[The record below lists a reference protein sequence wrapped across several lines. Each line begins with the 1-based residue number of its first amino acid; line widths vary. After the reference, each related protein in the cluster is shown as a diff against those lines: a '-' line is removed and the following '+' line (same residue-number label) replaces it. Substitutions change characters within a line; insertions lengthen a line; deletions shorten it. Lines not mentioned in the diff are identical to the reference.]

1 MMIPFGL
8 NPTGSLR
15 SKKKPGKS
23 ELETYRQY
31 GLVVDADGEK
41 DLEFNTSW
49 SVVDI
54 DMWFWRLLPK
64 AFEWLDARRGPLD
77 IHWVLLNSDRLN
89 LFILTQPTITGKE
102 LDEVKGLAGRSIMSH
117 SIAIG
122 MCSSSMP
129 TMTVSNITGPAVPR
143 IPISFTV
150 YSNWDAAIRRSS
162 HASTLAHRT
171 QDILMISDSESDDL
185 DDCHAG
191 GTADEISDYSSD
203 IAAPTR
209 ARKNK
214 GKGKAIAVP
223 INTLI
228 KLTESDGEF
237 QIVAGSAGPLTIK
250 PTCYRAYF
258 CLERTQT
265 PSPWKPA
272 CMGLL
277 SPMQHLVSSTGWNL
291 RIVPLSSSQAAAQ
304 VSVPKLR
311 HMFMQVR

>member
-1 MMIPFGL
+1 M
-8 NPTGSLR
+8 
-15 SKKKPGKS
+15 
-23 ELETYRQY
+23 
-31 GLVVDADGEK
+31 VDADGEK

-64 AFEWLDARRGPLD
+64 AFKWLDARHGPLD

-89 LFILTQPTITGKE
+89 LFIVTQPTITGKE
-102 LDEVKGLAGRSIMSH
+102 LDEVKGSASRSIMSR

-129 TMTVSNITGPAVPR
+129 TMTVSNITGPAAPR

-150 YSNWDAAIRRSS
+150 YSNWDSAIHRSS
-162 HASTLAHRT
+162 HPSMLAHRM
-171 QDILMISDSESDDL
+171 QDILTISDSKSDDL

-203 IAAPTR
+203 IVAPTR

-214 GKGKAIAVP
+214 GKGKAVAVP

-228 KLTESDGEF
+228 KLTESDCEF

-250 PTCYRAYF
+250 PTCYR
-258 CLERTQT
+258 
-265 PSPWKPA
+265 
-272 CMGLL
+272 GLL
-277 SPMQHLVSSTGWNL
+277 LPQMHPDSESMETSLHG
-291 RIVPLSSSQAAAQ
+291 AAQ
-304 VSVPKLR
+304 SNGTPHIFNGLESPNGSTFKFTSGGSGVSPQTAARVHAGSLITLHI
-311 HMFMQVR
+311 HMP

>member
-1 MMIPFGL
+1 MKLRPRVMSGTTSMAKGEAFSGFHTKNSVFPKSKTGHRASRSTSHPPGQDSKLVKVGTVMMIPFGL

-23 ELETYRQY
+23 ELETYHQY

-64 AFEWLDARRGPLD
+64 AFKWLDARRGPLD

-102 LDEVKGLAGRSIMSH
+102 LDEVKGSASRSIMSR
-117 SIAIG
+117 SIAI
-122 MCSSSMP
+122 
-129 TMTVSNITGPAVPR
+129 APR

-150 YSNWDAAIRRSS
+150 YSNWDSAIHRSS
-162 HASTLAHRT
+162 HPSMLAHRT
-171 QDILMISDSESDDL
+171 QDILTISDSKSDDL

-214 GKGKAIAVP
+214 GKGKAVAVP

-228 KLTESDGEF
+228 KLTESDCEF

-250 PTCYRAYF
+250 PTCYR
-258 CLERTQT
+258 
-265 PSPWKPA
+265 
-272 CMGLL
+272 
-277 SPMQHLVSSTGWNL
+277 
-291 RIVPLSSSQAAAQ
+291 
-304 VSVPKLR
+304 
-311 HMFMQVR
+311 